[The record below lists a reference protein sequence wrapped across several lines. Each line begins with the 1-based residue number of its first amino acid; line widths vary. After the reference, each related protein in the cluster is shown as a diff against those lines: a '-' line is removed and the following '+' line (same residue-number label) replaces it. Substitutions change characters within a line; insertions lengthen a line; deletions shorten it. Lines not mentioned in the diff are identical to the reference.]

1 MMRAV
6 IFDLDG
12 TLVDTVYGHTL
23 AWSRVLQEAGLPV
36 PSWKVHRLIGMS
48 GGLITRAAAH
58 EIGRDLSAEEVERLQ
73 KRHGET
79 YKTLMPDRH
88 PLPGALELLQ
98 HLREAKIK
106 HGIATS
112 GKRQDAQASL
122 DALSL
127 PSGTVVVDRTEVER
141 AKPEPDLFL
150 ACQEKLG
157 VAPAECYVVGD
168 AVWDVLAARRAGML
182 AVGLLSGGYGE
193 QELSQAGAYRVYAD
207 PQQLLDSI
215 YQLGLRGA

>member
-1 MMRAV
+1 MRAV

-23 AWSRVLQEAGLPV
+23 AWWRVLQEAGLPV

-58 EIGRDLSAEEVERLQ
+58 EIGRGLAPDEVERLQ
-73 KRHGET
+73 KRHGEV
-79 YKTLMPDRH
+79 YKSLMPDRH

-98 HLREAKIK
+98 HLREAGIK

-112 GKRQDAQASL
+112 GKRQDAQPSL
-122 DALSL
+122 DALNP
-127 PSGTVVVDRTEVER
+127 PSDMVIVDRTEVDR

-150 ACQEKLG
+150 ACQQKLG
-157 VAPAECYVVGD
+157 VAPSECYVVGD

-182 AVGLLSGGYGE
+182 AVALLSGGYGE
-193 QELSQAGAYRVYAD
+193 QELAQAGAYRVYAD
-207 PQQLLDSI
+207 PADLLSNI
-215 YQLGLRGA
+215 YQLGLRPS

>member
-1 MMRAV
+1 MRAV

-12 TLVDTVYGHTL
+12 TLVDTVYAHAL
-23 AWSRVLQEAGLPV
+23 AWWRVLQESRLQV
-36 PSWKVHRLIGMS
+36 PAWKVHRLIGMS

-58 EIGRDLSAEEVERLQ
+58 EIGRDLSAEEAERLQ
-73 KRHGET
+73 KRHGEV
-79 YKTLMPDRH
+79 YKALLPDRH
-88 PLPGALELLQ
+88 PLPGAIELLR
-98 HLREAKIK
+98 HLRDAKIK

-112 GKRQDAQASL
+112 GKRQDAQPSL
-122 DALSL
+122 DALDL
-127 PSGTVVVDRTEVER
+127 PEGMVVVDRTAVER

-157 VAPAECYVVGD
+157 VSPEECYVIGD

-193 QELSQAGAYRVYAD
+193 QELAQAGAYRVYAD
-207 PQQLLDSI
+207 PKELLDSL
-215 YQLGLRGA
+215 YQLGLRPS

>member
-1 MMRAV
+1 MRAV

-23 AWSRVLQEAGLPV
+23 AWWRVLEEANLPV
-36 PSWKVHRLIGMS
+36 ASWKVHRLIGMS
-48 GGLITRAAAH
+48 GGLITRAAGH
-58 EIGRDLSAEEVERLQ
+58 EIGRDLSEEEAERLQ
-73 KRHGET
+73 QRHGEV
-79 YKTLMPDRH
+79 YKALMPDRH
-88 PLPGALELLQ
+88 PLPGALDLLR

-112 GKRQDAQASL
+112 GKRHDAQASL
-122 DALSL
+122 DALDL
-127 PSGTVVVDRTEVER
+127 PRDMVIVDRTEVER

-157 VAPAECYVVGD
+157 VTPAECYVVGD

-182 AVGLLSGGYGE
+182 AIGLLSGGYGE
-193 QELSQAGAYRVYAD
+193 QELAQAGAYRVYQD
-207 PQQLLDSI
+207 PAQLLDSL

>member
-1 MMRAV
+1 MRAV

-23 AWSRVLQEAGLPV
+23 AWWRVLQEAELQV
-36 PSWKVHRLIGMS
+36 PAWKVHRLIGMS
-48 GGLITRAAAH
+48 GGLIARAASH
-58 EIGRDLSAEEVERLQ
+58 EIGRDLAADEIERLQ
-73 KRHGET
+73 KRHGEV
-79 YKTLMPDRH
+79 YKSLLPDRH
-88 PLPGALELLQ
+88 PLPGAIELLR
-98 HLREAKIK
+98 HLRDGRIK

-122 DALSL
+122 DALDL
-127 PSGTVVVDRTEVER
+127 PADMVIVDRTAVER

-168 AVWDVLAARRAGML
+168 AVWDILAARRAGML
-182 AVGLLSGGYGE
+182 AVGLLSGGYGD
-193 QELSQAGAYRVYAD
+193 QELAQAGAYRVYDD
-207 PQQLLDSI
+207 PGQLLDSI
-215 YQLGLRGA
+215 YQLGLRPS

>member
-1 MMRAV
+1 MRAV

-12 TLVDTVYGHTL
+12 TLVDTVYAHTL
-23 AWSRVLQEAGLPV
+23 AWWRVLREADLPV
-36 PSWKVHRLIGMS
+36 PAWKVHRLIGMS

-58 EIGRDLSAEEVERLQ
+58 EIGRDLSQDEAERLQ
-73 KRHGET
+73 KRHGEV
-79 YKTLMPDRH
+79 YKTLLPDRD
-88 PLPGALELLQ
+88 PLPGALELLR
-98 HLREAKIK
+98 HLREARIK

-112 GKRQDAQASL
+112 GKRQDAQPSL
-122 DALSL
+122 DALEI
-127 PSGTVVVDRTEVER
+127 PSDVVVVDRTAVER

-157 VAPAECYVVGD
+157 VAPGECYVVGD

-193 QELSQAGAYRVYAD
+193 QELAQAGAYRVYAD
-207 PQQLLDSI
+207 PSDLLSQI
-215 YQLGLRGA
+215 YQLGLRTS

>member
-1 MMRAV
+1 MRAV

-12 TLVDTVYGHTL
+12 TLVDTVYAHTL
-23 AWSRVLQEAGLPV
+23 AWWRVLREADLPV
-36 PSWKVHRLIGMS
+36 PAWKVHRLIGMS

-58 EIGRDLSAEEVERLQ
+58 EIGRDLSQDEAERLQ
-73 KRHGET
+73 KRHGEV
-79 YKTLMPDRH
+79 YKTLLPDRD
-88 PLPGALELLQ
+88 PLPGALALLR
-98 HLREAKIK
+98 HLREARIK

-112 GKRQDAQASL
+112 GKRQDAQPSL
-122 DALSL
+122 DALEL
-127 PSGTVVVDRTEVER
+127 PSDVVVVDRTAVER

-157 VAPAECYVVGD
+157 VAPGECYVVGD

-193 QELSQAGAYRVYAD
+193 QELAQAGAYRVYAD
-207 PQQLLDSI
+207 PSDLLSQI
-215 YQLGLRGA
+215 YQLGLRTS

>member
-1 MMRAV
+1 MRAV

-23 AWSRVLQEAGLPV
+23 AWWRVLQEAELNV

-58 EIGRDLSAEEVERLQ
+58 EIGRDLSQPEVEQLQ
-73 KRHGET
+73 KRHGEV
-79 YKTLMPDRH
+79 YKTLMPDRR
-88 PLPGALELLQ
+88 PLPGALKLLQ
-98 HLREAKIK
+98 YLRDGRIK

-112 GKRQDAQASL
+112 GKRQDAQPSL
-122 DALSL
+122 DALDL
-127 PSGTVVVDRTEVER
+127 PEDMVVVDRTAVER

-150 ACQEKLG
+150 AVQEKLG

-182 AVGLLSGGYGE
+182 AVGVLSGGYGE
-193 QELSQAGAYRVYAD
+193 QELAQAGAYRVYAD

>member
-1 MMRAV
+1 MRAV

-23 AWSRVLQEAGLPV
+23 AWWRVLEDAGLHV

-48 GGLITRAAAH
+48 GGLITKAAAH
-58 EIGRDLSAEEVERLQ
+58 EIGRELSDEDVERLQ
-73 KRHGET
+73 TRHGEV
-79 YKTLMPDRH
+79 YKALMPDRH
-88 PLPGALELLQ
+88 PLPGALELLR
-98 HLREAKIK
+98 HLREAAIK

-122 DALSL
+122 DALGL
-127 PSGTVVVDRTEVER
+127 PAGTVIVDRTEVER

-150 ACQEKLG
+150 ACQQKLG

-168 AVWDVLAARRAGML
+168 AVWDLLAARRAGML
-182 AVGLLSGGYGE
+182 GIGLLSGGYGE
-193 QELSQAGAYRVYAD
+193 QELAQAGAYRVYRD
-207 PQQLLDSI
+207 PSELLASL
-215 YQLGLRGA
+215 YQLGLRRG

>member
-1 MMRAV
+1 MRAL

-12 TLVDTVYGHTL
+12 TLVDTVYAHTL
-23 AWSRVLQEAGLPV
+23 AWWRVLREADLHV

-58 EIGRDLSAEEVERLQ
+58 ELGRDLSPPEVERLQ
-73 KRHGET
+73 KRHGEV
-79 YKTLMPDRH
+79 YRSLLPDRD
-88 PLPGALELLQ
+88 PLPGALELLR

-122 DALSL
+122 DVLDL
-127 PSGTVVVDRTEVER
+127 PADMVVVDRTAVER

-157 VAPAECYVVGD
+157 VEPDECYVIGD

-193 QELSQAGAYRVYAD
+193 QELAQAGAYRVYNDPAD
-207 PQQLLDSI
+207 LLSKI
-215 YQLGLRGA
+215 YQLGLRAS

>member
-1 MMRAV
+1 MRAV

-12 TLVDTVYGHTL
+12 TLVDTVYAHAL
-23 AWSRVLQEAGLPV
+23 AWWRVLQEAELQV
-36 PSWKVHRLIGMS
+36 PAWKVHRLIGMS

-58 EIGRDLSAEEVERLQ
+58 EIGRELEPAEVERLQ
-73 KRHGET
+73 KRHGEV
-79 YKTLMPDRH
+79 YKALMPDRH
-88 PLPGALELLQ
+88 PLPGALDLFE
-98 HLREAKIK
+98 HLRSAKIK

-122 DALSL
+122 DALRL
-127 PSGTVVVDRTEVER
+127 PAGTVVVDRTEVER

-168 AVWDVLAARRAGML
+168 AVWDLLAARRAGML
-182 AVGLLSGGYGE
+182 GIGLLSGGYGD
-193 QELSQAGAYRVYAD
+193 QELAQAGAYRVYAD
-207 PQQLLDSI
+207 PADLLSKI
-215 YQLGLRGA
+215 YQLGLRSS